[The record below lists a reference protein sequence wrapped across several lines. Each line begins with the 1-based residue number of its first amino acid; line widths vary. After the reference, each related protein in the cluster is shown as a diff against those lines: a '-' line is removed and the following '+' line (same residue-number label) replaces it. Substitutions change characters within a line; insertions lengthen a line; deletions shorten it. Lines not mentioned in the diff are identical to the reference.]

1 MNKTIRLTRI
11 IVSIAIFGVLT
22 CGLTC
27 SALMLPV
34 VGKFLEKIQ
43 IGQAVMAF
51 SMVIF
56 IAWLIVTLFFGRVY
70 CSSVC
75 PMGTLMDISARSVRR
90 RPLEKFH
97 DMKQRYRYAAPYS
110 KVRYAFLAVTLLSVI
125 GGLMILPSVI
135 DPFSAFN
142 RICTALFRPAVSL
155 MSSIVGAP
163 GAVLVT
169 ASIMSTVTAIMILAI
184 TAVASVKSGRALC
197 NTVCPIGTA
206 LGCISRFS
214 IYQMDIDT
222 DLCIHCGLC
231 EDVCKS
237 GCINLKDFTVDG
249 SRCVVCFDCAAVCP
263 NSAIR
268 FTRQRKQLA
277 TPMMQR
283 LQELGRNPQT
293 TLDASNSSLTK
304 PTSSK

>member
-1 MNKTIRLTRI
+1 MNKSIRLTRI
-11 IVSIAIFGVLT
+11 IVSIAIFGILT

-34 VGKFLEKIQ
+34 VGPFLEKIQ

-51 SMVIF
+51 AMVIF
-56 IAWLIVTLFFGRVY
+56 IAWLLITLFFGRVY
-70 CSSVC
+70 CSTVC
-75 PMGTLMDISARSVRR
+75 PMGTLMDFSARTVRR

-97 DMKQRYRYAAPYS
+97 DMKQRYRYLSPYP
-110 KVRYAFLAVTLLSVI
+110 KVRYAFLAVTLLSLI
-125 GGLMILPSVI
+125 GGLMILPSVV
-135 DPFSAFN
+135 DPFSAYN
-142 RICTALFRPAVSL
+142 RICTALFKPVVSFVASAV
-155 MSSIVGAP
+155 GYP
-163 GAVLVT
+163 GAVFVT
-169 ASIMSTVTAIMILAI
+169 ASALSTGTAIMIFAI
-184 TAVASVKSGRALC
+184 VAVASVKSGRSLC

-206 LGCISRFS
+206 LGCISRFA

-231 EDVCKS
+231 EDVCKA

-283 LQELGRNPQT
+283 LQGLGGNPQT
-293 TLDASNSSLTK
+293 TLDATNSSLTK
-304 PTSSK
+304 PTSHK

>member
-1 MNKTIRLTRI
+1 MYKIIRLTRI
-11 IVSIAIFGVLT
+11 IVSIAILGVLT

-34 VGKFLEKIQ
+34 VGPFLEKIQ

-70 CSSVC
+70 CSTVC
-75 PMGTLMDISARSVRR
+75 PMGTLMDISARTVRR

-97 DMKQRYRYAAPYS
+97 DMKRRYRYLNPYS
-110 KVRYAFLAVTLLSVI
+110 KVRYAFLAVTLLCVI
-125 GGLMILPSVI
+125 GGLMILPSVVE
-135 DPFSAFN
+135 PYSAFN
-142 RICTALFRPAVSL
+142 RICTALFEPVVSFFASL
-155 MSSIVGAP
+155 FGSS
-163 GAVLVT
+163 GAVFVT
-169 ASIMSTVTAIMILAI
+169 ASLMSTVTAAMIFVIMAF
-184 TAVASVKSGRALC
+184 ASVKSGRALC

-206 LGCISRFS
+206 LGCVSRFS

-237 GCINLKDFTVDG
+237 GCINLKDCMVDG
-249 SRCVVCFDCAAVCP
+249 SRCVVCFNCAAVCP

-283 LQELGRNPQT
+283 LQELGRNPQA

-304 PTSSK
+304 PTPSK